1 MTQHDIEA
9 VQFWLD
15 TTKRDIKVTERMIK
29 VFKHKFMRMLEADIE
44 ANTEALHQ
52 KWSQKRLQMIG
63 FMQSLHDA
71 LERF

>member
-1 MTQHDIEA
+1 MTQHDIDA

-15 TTKRDIKVTERMIK
+15 TTKRNIKVTEK
-29 VFKHKFMRMLEADIE
+29 VIRICKPKLIAMLEADIE
-44 ANTEALHQ
+44 ANTKALQQ

-71 LERF
+71 LERM